1 MTFAFLLSFVPIVG
15 IGLYAILQR
24 RSSKPRREPVY
35 RTQRVYHIDVMVG
48 GGTSR
53 KLETV
58 GGLFTTTLQDISTK
72 IKQMQRRSVKNTP
85 LSDHA
90 TKK

>member
-1 MTFAFLLSFVPIVG
+1 MPFCKGEAVSLGASLFIERKEFIIS
-15 IGLYAILQR
+15 
-24 RSSKPRREPVY
+24 
-35 RTQRVYHIDVMVG
+35 MVG